1 MCQNVSASVK
11 HHFFPLWSIYHVH
24 VNVKF
29 AVEKSSLKYLDVFW
43 KALSR
48 ICNMRKIFYLKSIP
62 LENKIYF
69 RGWGTPK
76 LLMGVSTHMSCGKLY
91 WDILQ
96 STARSTAC
104 KELARNRIYFK
115 GARLH
120 HKGSPR
126 NISIG
131 NYLLDGYRIF
141 WRRVMRFL
149 LVMIVQ
155 DCISGTLLSIG
166 PFTWHKEFRA
176 SIKIPHVLFI
186 LISRFCWLYWSQ

>member
-1 MCQNVSASVK
+1 MFQLQWNTI
-11 HHFFPLWSIYHVH
+11 FFLSDLFITFMSMLNLLLKNPVW
-24 VNVKF
+24 
-29 AVEKSSLKYLDVFW
+29 SSLMFSEKPCPEYVIWEKL
-43 KALSR
+43 
-48 ICNMRKIFYLKSIP
+48 FYLKSIP

-186 LISRFCWLYWSQ
+186 LISRFCWLYWSK